1 MTDPAYGSPA
11 VWAAGPD
18 RVYRALAEAA
28 IALIPDISG
37 SLALDAGAGTA
48 AVAAQLRRRG
58 AAVVELDISEAMLRH
73 DRGERPM
80 AIVGDATAL
89 PLRDGCV
96 DLAVAGFVLSH
107 LDDPERGLG
116 ELVRVTRLGGI
127 VLITA
132 FPAGPDVPGHPA
144 KVAVDDVL
152 RAYGYEAPEW
162 YLELKSAGEER
173 VGSRSALGE
182 LAAAVGLVDAVAEQV
197 DVDISAVNVDVL
209 VRWRLGMAQ
218 VAPWL
223 AAQAP
228 DRQED
233 IRRSTRDALQGVPA
247 TPLAML
253 VLRGSRSGT
262 G

>member
-1 MTDPAYGSPA
+1 MTDPAYGSA
-11 VWAAGPD
+11 GAWAAGPD

-28 IALIPDISG
+28 MALIPDISG
-37 SLALDAGAGTA
+37 FLALDAGAGTA

-73 DRGERPM
+73 DRAGRPM
-80 AIVGDATAL
+80 PVVGDATAL

-107 LDDPERGLG
+107 LDDPGRGLA
-116 ELVRVTRLGGI
+116 ELVRVTRPGGI

-132 FPAGPDVPGHPA
+132 FPAGADVPGHPMKA
-144 KVAVDDVL
+144 AVDDVL
-152 RAYGYEAPEW
+152 RAYDYEPPQW
-162 YLELKSAGEER
+162 YLELKSTGEER
-173 VGSRSALGE
+173 VGSRAALGE
-182 LAAAVGLVDAVAEQV
+182 LAAAVGLVDALAEQV
-197 DVDISAVNVDVL
+197 DVDISTVSVDVL
-209 VRWRLGMAQ
+209 MRWRLGMAQ

-233 IRRSTRDALQGVPA
+233 IRRSTRDALQAVPP

-253 VLRGSRSGT
+253 VLKGSRSGT